1 MHNGY
6 FYKIDLPDRSCSE
19 IPKYCPNCGDAWASS
34 RERIIVNG
42 KEQVY
47 SPLRHMGTGLE
58 KVIQILTQTLQAT
71 VESQSKR
78 KTIIFSDSRQDAA
91 KHGVGIQWSHYQDM
105 IRLIAVKAIRKQSD
119 DEDLNALRDF
129 QRKRTDFRAAQK
141 AIRNL
146 REKYPNQRQFLDSL
160 EDAFHDEEAL
170 TSNQEIQ
177 FAALES
183 NYPFTALQKA
193 CFDEF
198 INLGMNPGGHGKNV
212 ENTDDGHNWKTLCD
226 WESNPVALRPPMLLE
241 RHHGRLIMRIESEFK
256 RVITERILFA
266 RKDMGLEG
274 LGLAW
279 CEPNTETGM
288 WPIERINPIEMMAAV
303 TRILGE
309 RRYTEIYRPY
319 DEQPSM
325 PKFLEDYLAGSADRI
340 GCSLDELA
348 AAVCK

>member
-1 MHNGY
+1 M
-6 FYKIDLPDRSCSE
+6 
-19 IPKYCPNCGDAWASS
+19 
-34 RERIIVNG
+34 
-42 KEQVY
+42 Y
-47 SPLRHMGTGLE
+47 SPIHHMGTGLQA
-58 KVIQILTQTLQAT
+58 VIQILTQALQAT
-71 VESQSKR
+71 VNAQSKR

-91 KHGVGIQWSHYQDM
+91 KYAVGIQWSHYQDM
-105 IRLIAVKAIRKQSD
+105 IRLIAIDTMKKQAADQDLLIIRDFESPRSEFRNAIRR
-119 DEDLNALRDF
+119 L
-129 QRKRTDFRAAQK
+129 KR
-141 AIRNL
+141 
-146 REKYPNQRQFLDSL
+146 KYPSEQGLLDSIV
-160 EDAFHDEEAL
+160 DAYWDGNSL
-170 TSNQEIQ
+170 TSNQENQ
-177 FAALES
+177 LAKLET

-198 INLGMNPGGHGKNV
+198 IQLGMNPGGYGDQV
-212 ENTDDGHNWKTLCD
+212 EFSRETVRNNREIAHKWQEICRWD
-226 WESNPVALRPPMLLE
+226 ESFVELRDSQELEPHQDELLN
-241 RHHGRLIMRIESEFK
+241 RIQFELK
-256 RVITERILFA
+256 RAIAERILFA